1 MFSMFNE
8 RLKSV
13 REKSGMTQKEVA
25 EIVGISQRVYAYYE
39 TDRFPREEVT
49 IRKLA
54 RLFDCSTDYLFGV
67 SDFVNYEEIKSINEN
82 VKTFSQ
88 IMDPQLSDNLKD
100 IFSSLADIGKGGIE
114 QSYILTSGLCS
125 VAESLREIGMY
136 YSSLVEKITIPIPE
150 EIQKLNFYEFKEFSS
165 KKMETANES
174 IKKMASELA
183 NKIKWSYEHV
193 DKIE

>member
-1 MFSMFNE
+1 MFNE